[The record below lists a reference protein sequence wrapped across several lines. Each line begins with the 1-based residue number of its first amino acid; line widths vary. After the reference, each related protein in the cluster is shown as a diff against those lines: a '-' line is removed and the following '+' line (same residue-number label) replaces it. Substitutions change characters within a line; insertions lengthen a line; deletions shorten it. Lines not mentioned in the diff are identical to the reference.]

1 MNAFRRLLVRLGIGR
16 SDDESYRGGKPEL
29 DATDAWAAA
38 HSRDTDPGDWGAEG
52 GGLPPNYVK
61 SYDEGRPRK

>member
-1 MNAFRRLLVRLGIGR
+1 VRLLRKLLAGLGIGR
-16 SDDESYRGGKPEL
+16 SDSDAYRVGDPRL
-29 DATDAWAAA
+29 DSTDAGAAA
-38 HSRDTDPGDWGAEG
+38 HSRHGNPAEWGAEG

>member
-1 MNAFRRLLVRLGIGR
+1 MNALRRILVRLGIGN
-16 SDDESYRGGKPEL
+16 SDDESHSSPGPQLET
-29 DATDAWAAA
+29 TDAWAAA
-38 HSRDTDPGDWGAEG
+38 HSRDMDPGDWGAEG